1 MSDLYDKIRE
11 DVAFRRK
18 WAEKAALGFEIPT
31 KDFAKNRVI
40 GRNGRKRTET
50 PDVRFVTTV

>member
-1 MSDLYDKIRE
+1 MSELYDKIRE
-11 DVAFRRK
+11 DVAFRRE
-18 WAEKAALGFEIPT
+18 WAEKAGLGFEIPT

-40 GRNGRKRTET
+40 GRKRTET